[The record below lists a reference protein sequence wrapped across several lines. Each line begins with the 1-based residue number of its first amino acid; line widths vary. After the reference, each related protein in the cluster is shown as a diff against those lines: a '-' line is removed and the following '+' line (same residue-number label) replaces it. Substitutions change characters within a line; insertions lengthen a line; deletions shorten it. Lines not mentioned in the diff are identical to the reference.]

1 MDKNSSTNN
10 TSSRSKRLGINVLLS
25 ALLKVVGISCTYLLV
40 PLTIDYLHS
49 DIYGVW
55 LAITNVLYYFAFFDV
70 GLGNGMRNYLT
81 ESISAGNY
89 TRARAYL
96 TSTLF
101 MLTLIALAMALVALP
116 LTCLLDLPALLHI
129 TCISAAE
136 LRGCM
141 LVAII
146 FTLILFV
153 VKNIGYIFVALQ
165 WYSLYDFIGV
175 AGNALALVAIYVLT
189 QTTEGNLLYAITAFV
204 TIPVAVYFIAAVPIF
219 ARYPQLRPRRSA
231 IDLSLT
237 FPIVSKGLGFFAIQI
252 TSCVV
257 IFGSSNFIILRL
269 VDAEAVA
276 VYGIAYKLFH
286 AIAMAYLIV
295 LAPMWN
301 AYTDAYVKGDFPW
314 IARTFR
320 RALLTWGLTLV
331 GGVALLA
338 ASPFIY
344 KVWLGSRVDIPLSI
358 SACVL
363 VYISM
368 YNLNNCVTYLLNG
381 FNKIRVQ
388 IITSV
393 VFTLVY
399 LALILIFGR
408 RLGVE
413 GIALSMAACYAAMA
427 LIHFYQ
433 CRLLIRQKATG
444 IWNK

>member
-1 MDKNSSTNN
+1 MENSTTKKNK
-10 TSSRSKRLGINVLLS
+10 SSRSKRLGINVLLS
-25 ALLKVVGISCTYLLV
+25 ALLKVVGILCTYLLV

-49 DIYGVW
+49 DVYGVW
-55 LAITNVLYYFAFFDV
+55 LAITNILYYFAFFDV

-81 ESISAGNY
+81 ESISAENFP
-89 TRARAYL
+89 RARSYL
-96 TSTLF
+96 SSTLF
-101 MLTLIALAMALVALP
+101 LLSIIALVMGLVTLP
-116 LTCLLDLPALLHI
+116 LVYLLDLPSLLNI
-129 TCISAAE
+129 TCISANE
-136 LRGCM
+136 LRDCM
-141 LVAII
+141 LVAIV

-165 WYSLYDFIGV
+165 WYFVYDLIGV
-175 AGNALALVAIYVLT
+175 AGNALALVAIYILT
-189 QTTEGNLLYAITAFV
+189 QTTASNLLYAISAFV
-204 TIPVAVYFIAAVPIF
+204 IIPVAVYFIAAVPIF
-219 ARYPQLRPRRSA
+219 VRYPKLRPSRSA

-237 FPIVSKGLGFFAIQI
+237 YPIVSKGLGFFAIQI

-269 VDAEAVA
+269 VNAESVA
-276 VYGIAYKLFH
+276 IYGIAYKLFH

-301 AYTDAYVKGDFPW
+301 AYTDAYVKGDFLW
-314 IARTFR
+314 IKRTFR
-320 RALLTWGLTLV
+320 RALAVWGITLV
-331 GGVALLA
+331 AGVALLA
-338 ASPFIY
+338 VSPFIY
-344 KVWLGSRVDIPLSI
+344 QIWLNSRIEIPLSI

-363 VYISM
+363 IYISM

-393 VFTLVY
+393 LFTLVY
-399 LALILIFGR
+399 LAAILIFGR

-413 GIALSMAACYAAMA
+413 GIVLCMAVCYAAMA
-427 LIHFYQ
+427 IVHFYQ
-433 CRLLIRQKATG
+433 CRLLINQKATG

>member
-1 MDKNSSTNN
+1 MHNNSTTKN

-49 DIYGVW
+49 DVYGVW

-89 TRARAYL
+89 TKARAYL

-101 MLTLIALAMALVALP
+101 MLTLIAMAMALVTLP
-116 LTCLLDLPALLHI
+116 LTCTLNLPDLLHI
-129 TCISAAE
+129 ACISAAE
-136 LRGCM
+136 LRSCM
-141 LVAII
+141 MVAIV

-175 AGNALALVAIYVLT
+175 AGNALALVAIYILT

-204 TIPVAVYFIAAVPIF
+204 TIPVAIYFLAAVPIF
-219 ARYPQLRPRRSA
+219 ARYPQLRPNHSA
-231 IDLSLT
+231 INFSLT
-237 FPIVSKGLGFFAIQI
+237 LPIVSKGLGFFAIQM

-301 AYTDAYVKGDFPW
+301 AYTDAYVKGDYPW
-314 IARTFR
+314 IERTFR
-320 RALLTWGLTLV
+320 RALHTWGLTLA
-331 GGVALLA
+331 GGAALLA
-338 ASPFIY
+338 ISPFIY
-344 KVWLGSRVDIPLSI
+344 KVWLGSRIEIPLSI

-363 VYISM
+363 IYISM

-388 IITSV
+388 IVTSV
-393 VFTLVY
+393 VFTIVY
-399 LALILIFGR
+399 LTVICTFGR
-408 RLGVE
+408 RLGIE
-413 GIALSMAACYAAMA
+413 GITLSMAACYATMA
-427 LIHFYQ
+427 IIHFYQ
-433 CRLLIRQKATG
+433 CRLLIKQKASG